1 MDDTFDHWVECAHFT
16 HVCVGVANETR
27 GILMRLHPV
36 GGFTEN
42 VRTMLVR
49 ARISYLHTAMLAGVA
64 VALSACSGDFTKLP
78 SAGIPGVKSAA
89 KTQSAPPAAGEIRTK
104 TKFKAGRNY
113 GAASERIV
121 KSACAPVPRGGG
133 RAVVGKPYKI
143 NGRWY
148 KPRHQP
154 NYNKTGVASWYGP
167 NFHGRKTANGEIY
180 DQTALSAAHPT
191 LPLPSYVRVE
201 NIRNGRS
208 VIVRVNDRGPFHKT
222 RIIDLSYRTAE
233 LLGTRAGGIAKVR
246 VKYIGRAPVDGSDEQ
261 YLLSSYKGPGSV
273 EPSKIAAR
281 EKLLQYAG
289 LSPEEVTA
297 ALNGEIGGETQIAAA
312 PAQVIQPAAQIN
324 PVLNSAAPTAA
335 PVLVSNTSAAPAAS
349 VKPAALVGSGEA
361 GPLVLRPRLL
371 WQEGASSAVAPNQV
385 QPAQVIKATPS
396 GQNAYVPTINVG
408 NVFDALLEPSQ
419 DQPLAFQIR
428 QTILIGKNVAHNNA
442 FEFVEKF
449 SRYGS
454 VAFSSELDQK
464 NRYASVTLETN
475 LPFALKMVRKSIPNA
490 IIISQD

>member
-1 MDDTFDHWVECAHFT
+1 MRAFS
-16 HVCVGVANETR
+16 HVCVGVAKKTR
-27 GILMRLHPV
+27 GISMCPQTD
-36 GGFTEN
+36 GDFTEN
-42 VRTMLVR
+42 VHTMQVI
-49 ARISYLHTAMLAGVA
+49 AKTSYLHTAMLAGVA
-64 VALSACSGDFTKLP
+64 VALSACSGEFTKLP
-78 SAGIPGVKSAA
+78 SAGIPGVKSFKSAA

-104 TKFKAGRNY
+104 AKFKAGRTY

-121 KSACAPVPRGGG
+121 KSAFAPVPRGGG

-154 NYNKTGVASWYGP
+154 NYNKTGIASWYGP
-167 NFHGRKTANGEIY
+167 NFHGRKTANGEVY

-233 LLGTRAGGIAKVR
+233 LLGTRAGGIAKVK

-273 EPSKIAAR
+273 EPSKVAAR
-281 EKLLQYAG
+281 KKLLQYAG
-289 LSPEEVTA
+289 LSPEEVNA

-312 PAQVIQPAAQIN
+312 PTQVIQPASETN

-335 PVLVSNTSAAPAAS
+335 PVLVSNTPTAPAAS
-349 VKPAALVGSGEA
+349 VKPAALVGSGEP

-371 WQEGASSAVAPNQV
+371 WQEGASSAGAPNQV
-385 QPAQVIKATPS
+385 PPARVIKATPS
-396 GQNAYVPTINVG
+396 GQNAYLPTINVG
-408 NVFDALLEPSQ
+408 NVFGALLKPSQ
-419 DQPLAFQIR
+419 AQPLAFQIR
-428 QTILIGKNVAHNNA
+428 QTILIGKNVAHHEA
-442 FEFVEKF
+442 FDFVEKF

-454 VAFSSELDQK
+454 VAFASALDQN
-464 NRYASVTLETN
+464 NRFASVTLETN
-475 LPFALKMVRKSIPNA
+475 LPFALKMVRKSVPDA
-490 IIISQD
+490 IVISQD

>member
-1 MDDTFDHWVECAHFT
+1 MRAFS
-16 HVCVGVANETR
+16 HVCVGVAKKTR
-27 GILMRLHPV
+27 GISMCPQTD
-36 GGFTEN
+36 GDFTEN
-42 VRTMLVR
+42 VHTMQVI
-49 ARISYLHTAMLAGVA
+49 AKTSYLHTAMLAGVA
-64 VALSACSGDFTKLP
+64 VALSACSGEFTKLP
-78 SAGIPGVKSAA
+78 SAGILGVKSFKSAA

-104 TKFKAGRNY
+104 AKFKAGRNY

-121 KSACAPVPRGGG
+121 KSAFAPVPRGGG

-154 NYNKTGVASWYGP
+154 NYNKTGIASWYGP

-233 LLGTRAGGIAKVR
+233 LLGTRAGGIAKVK

-273 EPSKIAAR
+273 EPSKVAAR
-281 EKLLQYAG
+281 KKLLQFAG
-289 LSPEEVTA
+289 LSPEEVNA
-297 ALNGEIGGETQIAAA
+297 ALNGEIGGQTQIAAA
-312 PAQVIQPAAQIN
+312 PAPVIQPVAQTK
-324 PVLNSAAPTAA
+324 PVLNNPAPTAA
-335 PVLVSNTSAAPAAS
+335 PTLVSNTPVAPSAS
-349 VKPAALVGSGEA
+349 IKPAALVGSGEA
-361 GPLVLRPRLL
+361 GPVELRPRLL
-371 WQEGASSAVAPNQV
+371 WQNGASSAVTPGQGL
-385 QPAQVIKATPS
+385 PAQVIKASPS
-396 GQNAYVPTINVG
+396 GQNAYLPTIDVG
-408 NVFDALLEPSQ
+408 NVFGALLKPSEP
-419 DQPLAFQIR
+419 QPLAFQIR
-428 QTILIGKNVAHNNA
+428 QTILIGKNVAHNEA
-442 FEFVEKF
+442 FELVEKF

-454 VAFSSELDQK
+454 VAFSSELGQK
-464 NRYASVTLETN
+464 NRYSSVTLETN
-475 LPFALKMVRKSIPNA
+475 LPFALKIVRKSVPNA
-490 IIISQD
+490 VVISQD

>member
-1 MDDTFDHWVECAHFT
+1 MHAFS
-16 HVCVGVANETR
+16 HVCVGVADKTR
-27 GILMRLHPV
+27 GISMRPQTI
-36 GGFTEN
+36 GDFTEN
-42 VRTMLVR
+42 VHTMPVI
-49 ARISYLHTAMLAGVA
+49 AKISYLHPAMLAGVA
-64 VALSACSGDFTKLP
+64 VVLSACSGEFTKLP
-78 SAGIPGVKSAA
+78 SAGIPGFKNAET
-89 KTQSAPPAAGEIRTK
+89 KQSAPPVAGEIRTK
-104 TKFKAGRNY
+104 AKFKAGRNY

-121 KSACAPVPRGGG
+121 KSAFAPVPRGGG

-148 KPRHQP
+148 KLRHQP
-154 NYNKTGVASWYGP
+154 NYNKTGIASWYGP

-191 LPLPSYVRVE
+191 MPLPSYVRVE

-233 LLGTRAGGIAKVR
+233 LLGTRAGGIAKVK

-273 EPSKIAAR
+273 EPSKVAAR
-281 EKLLQYAG
+281 KKLLQYAG
-289 LSPEEVTA
+289 LSPEEVNA

-312 PAQVIQPAAQIN
+312 PAQIIQPVAQTALISNN
-324 PVLNSAAPTAA
+324 PAPATA
-335 PVLVSNTSAAPAAS
+335 PILVSNKPTAPAAS
-349 VKPAALVGSGEA
+349 VTPAALVRSSEA

-371 WQEGASSAVAPNQV
+371 WQDGAAGAVTPNQGS
-385 QPAQVIKATPS
+385 PAQVIKATPS
-396 GQNAYVPTINVG
+396 GQNAYLSTFDVG
-408 NVFDALLEPSQ
+408 NVFGALLKPSEP
-419 DQPLAFQIR
+419 QPLAFQIR
-428 QTILIGKNVAHNNA
+428 QTILIGKNVAHDEA
-442 FEFVEKF
+442 FGFVEKF

-464 NRYASVTLETN
+464 NRYSSVTLESN
-475 LPFALKMVRKSIPNA
+475 LPFALKIVRKSAPNA
-490 IIISQD
+490 IVLSQD